1 MNLGY
6 FASFTVFLA
15 LNDAGFC
22 NAHLRRHPAPEGLL
36 PLATYLRA
44 WGWAYLAITLA
55 IAYFKAERNF
65 QQGGARPGESAGC
78 ACIGRL
84 RGVASGACMTTLCL
98 VTAPPLTPGVRKSLV
113 RW

>member
-36 PLATYLRA
+36 PLAT
-44 WGWAYLAITLA
+44 YLAITLA